1 MLLTMSIKSLY
12 VKKEFQTQHISEAH
26 QIMPSNI
33 INLNIE
39 LEARQDHRALT
50 TKQEMTIELRNHY
63 TEKAR
68 LRRALEFHKV
78 AFKHRAREY
87 VEIAER
93 IELQEEKLLR
103 VGIK

>member
-1 MLLTMSIKSLY
+1 MLLTMSFKSLY

-26 QIMPSNI
+26 QIMSSNI

-50 TKQEMTIELRNHY
+50 AKQEMTVELRNHY

-68 LRRALEFHKV
+68 LRRALEFNKV
-78 AFKHRAREY
+78 AYKHRAREY
-87 VEIAER
+87 AEIAEH
-93 IELQEEKLLR
+93 IELQK
-103 VGIK
+103 